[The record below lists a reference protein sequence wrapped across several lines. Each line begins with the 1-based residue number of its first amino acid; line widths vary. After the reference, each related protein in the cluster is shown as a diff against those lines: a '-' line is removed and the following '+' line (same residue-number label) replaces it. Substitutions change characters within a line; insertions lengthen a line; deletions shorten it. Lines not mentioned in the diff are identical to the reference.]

1 MIFLAWNVAR
11 MQEFIMSLTAKKSQK
26 MWETKTLTVPPMMM
40 TRVVNQKMYLKKNS
54 RGKKRKI

>member
-1 MIFLAWNVAR
+1 MH
-11 MQEFIMSLTAKKSQK
+11 EFMMSLTAKKSQK